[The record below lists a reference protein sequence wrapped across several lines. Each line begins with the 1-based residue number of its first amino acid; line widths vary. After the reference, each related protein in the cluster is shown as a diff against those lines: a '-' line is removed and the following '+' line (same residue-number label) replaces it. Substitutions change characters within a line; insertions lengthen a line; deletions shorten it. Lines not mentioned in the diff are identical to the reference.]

1 VQSGQFASTSVASM
15 HWQIATVSLFLNPSS
30 YSINRTICG
39 APQIVLPDAYHEP
52 SALFQRA
59 VNELVSPFIAGE
71 FTKPELPIIDGHI
84 GVLGAAVPEAAVDE
98 NCDFLAPENE
108 IRLTNHFHVTTP
120 SDDVVFAKEPCK

>member
-1 VQSGQFASTSVASM
+1 M

-84 GVLGAAVPEAAVDE
+84 GVLGAAVPEAAVHKHRQ
-98 NCDFLAPENE
+98 LKLGENE
-108 IRLTNHFHVTTP
+108 VRLP
-120 SDDVVFAKEPCK
+120 